1 MKSPLGT
8 LVKARAGNGDAPV
21 RYARPGAATYST
33 MQTGGSDPGAYMR
46 AYGSSGTV
54 YGVVSMLARQT
65 AKKNW
70 HLYRQAPQDGRRR
83 YTTGDKG
90 SDQRVEVIK
99 HQAIALWNKPNAAMS
114 GFTLRELS
122 QTYLDL
128 TGESYIIVQRDP
140 RATIPLALWPV
151 RPDRMQPVPGTDTF
165 LAGYVY
171 TGPSGEAVPLQPD
184 EVIMTKY
191 PNPFDVYRGL
201 GPIQSILVDI
211 DAAKYSAQ
219 WNRNFFLN
227 SATPGGVIQV
237 DKRLSDEEWR
247 EFNDRWRETHRG
259 VGAAHRVAVLEQGA
273 QWVANAHTIKDM
285 DFTSL
290 RNISRDVIR
299 EPFAMHKAIMGASDD
314 VNRAN
319 AVTAQEHFEAFLV
332 TDRLDRWRDTLNCF
346 YLPLFGVTGEG
357 VELDHD
363 DAVTSNREA
372 DALELKSKS
381 QSAQALVD
389 AGYDPHDV
397 LETVGLPDMDVV
409 ETATQAPALPP
420 NWIPAAPA
428 EPAEDG
434 NAAATARRARA
445 ALPPGRP
452 RADGTPPPP
461 DVDLDTVDRQ
471 WKEAVAVLV
480 LAYIAHVVAGQIKQL
495 ADQVRALLADGDVE
509 GLAAM
514 TVDSAAGAALLR
526 TSMTAMAATAAKQ
539 AAAEAKKQ
547 GADVDPVALDADAL
561 ATIAATAA
569 ALQAAQLAAS
579 AGGEAARLAG
589 AGEEVD
595 GDLIALEVDGFL
607 QTLSETTL
615 TRLLPGAMS
624 AAQNGSR
631 IATFLGGPRADLFAS
646 EVIDKATCTA
656 CKEIDGEYIGSTGD
670 DNIRSEVAALYP
682 NGGYVDCAGGDRC
695 RGTVVAAYI
704 ADDGSAG
711 QIGGDAPEADA
722 QLPFFLVGLN
732 RRVPAAAN
740 GHGHPKAGI

>member
-1 MKSPLGT
+1 MSLIGKT
-8 LVKARAGNGDAPV
+8 INAARSTNPDAPPV
-21 RYARPGAATYST
+21 RYARAGGATYST
-33 MQTGGSDPGAYMR
+33 MQAGGSDPGAYMR

-65 AKKNW
+65 AKKQW

-171 TGPSGEAVPLQPD
+171 SGPSGEAVPLQPD
-184 EVIMTKY
+184 EVIMMKY

-227 SATPGGVIQV
+227 SATPGGVIEI
-237 DKRLSDEEWR
+237 DKRLEDEEWT
-247 EFNDRWRETHRG
+247 EFTNRWRETHRG

-273 QWVANAHTIKDM
+273 KWVPNAHTIKDM
-285 DFTSL
+285 DFSSL

-299 EPFAMHKAIMGASDD
+299 EPFAIHKAIMGASED

-319 AVTAQEHFEAFLV
+319 AVTAQEHFESFLI

-346 YLPLFGVTGEG
+346 YLPLFGTTGDG
-357 VELDHD
+357 VEMDHD

-372 DALELKSKS
+372 DALELKSKA
-381 QSAQALVD
+381 QSAQVLVD
-389 AGYDPHDV
+389 AGYDPHAV

-409 ETATQAPALPP
+409 EQATQQPALPP
-420 NWIPAAPA
+420 NWVPAPPA
-428 EPAEDG
+428 EPAEGGDG
-434 NAAATARRARA
+434 AAPANRVRA

-452 RADGTPPPP
+452 RADGKQPP
-461 DVDLDTVDRQ
+461 DVDLDAVDRQ

-480 LAYIAHVVAGQIKQL
+480 LAYVAHVVAGQIRQL
-495 ADQVRALLADGDVE
+495 VDQVRTLLADGDVE
-509 GLAAM
+509 GLSGM
-514 TVDSAAGAALLR
+514 TVDSDAGAALLR

-547 GADVDPVALDADAL
+547 GADVDPRALDAEAL
-561 ATIAATAA
+561 ATIAATVA
-569 ALQAAQLAAS
+569 ALQAAQLAVS
-579 AGGEAARLAG
+579 AAAEAARLAG
-589 AGEEVD
+589 AGEDVD
-595 GDLIALEVDGFL
+595 ADLIAIDVDGFL
-607 QTLSETTL
+607 QTLSDATL

-646 EVIDKATCTA
+646 EVNDKNTCKPCQA
-656 CKEIDGEYIGSTGD
+656 IDGEYIGATTDGD
-670 DNIRSEVAALYP
+670 IRDQVAALYP

-704 ADDGSAG
+704 GDDGG
-711 QIGGDAPEADA
+711 TGPIGGDIPEAEA
-722 QLPFFLVGLN
+722 QLPFFLVDLN

-740 GHGHPKAGI
+740 GHSHPKAGV